1 MQRYNCAGNLVHSVD
16 DNWYFPVLHKLKVK
30 ISSFSG
36 YMAPILWED
45 KNMYKYLTNSV
56 TRTKQ
61 KYFIGLHTMERQK
74 QVALIYE
81 KNTGKK
87 SPATLPFGY
96 FLYFNP
102 HKSMS

>member
-1 MQRYNCAGNLVHSVD
+1 
-16 DNWYFPVLHKLKVK
+16 
-30 ISSFSG
+30 
-36 YMAPILWED
+36 
-45 KNMYKYLTNSV
+45 
-56 TRTKQ
+56 
-61 KYFIGLHTMERQK
+61 MERQK

-102 HKSMS
+102 HKSMSYIFFNNKIKDP